1 MLGQFLLFL
10 FSPLMDVTL
19 SSGLIS
25 GPALAVLGAALA
37 AALGGIGSS
46 IGSGI
51 AGKAASGVTAEKPE
65 LFGKLLVLEIL
76 PGSQGI
82 YGLVGAFLVTLF
94 FKDTLF
100 TLTPSEGAF
109 IFFACL
115 PLALTGLFSG
125 IFQGKVAATG
135 AQIIARNPDGMG
147 KAITF
152 AAIVETFA
160 IFGLLITFLLL
171 NTLKDHLA

>member
-1 MLGQFLLFL
+1 
-10 FSPLMDVTL
+10 MDTFVLT
-19 SSGLIS
+19 S
-25 GPALAVLGAALA
+25 GPALAALGAAMA
-37 AALGGIGSS
+37 AALGGVGSS

-51 AGKAASGVTAEKPE
+51 AGQAASGVTSEKPE

-94 FKDTLF
+94 FPNMTE
-100 TLTPSEGAF
+100 LTNIQGAY

-115 PLALTGLFSG
+115 PLAITGLFSG
-125 IFQGKVAATG
+125 VIQGKVAAAG
-135 AQIIARNPDGMG
+135 AQVVAKNPDGMG
-147 KAITF
+147 KAIVF

-171 NTLKDHLA
+171 NNLKTAIAG

>member
-1 MLGQFLLFL
+1 ME
-10 FSPLMDVTL
+10 TL
-19 SSGLIS
+19 ALTS
-25 GPALAVLGAALA
+25 GPALAALGAATA
-37 AALGGIGSS
+37 AALGGAGSA

-51 AGKAASGVTAEKPE
+51 AGQAASGVTSEKPE

-94 FKDTLF
+94 FPHIMD
-100 TLTPSEGAF
+100 LTASQGAY

-115 PLALTGLFSG
+115 PLAITGLFSG
-125 IFQGKVAATG
+125 MFQGKVAAAG
-135 AQIIARNPDGMG
+135 AQVVAKNPDGMG
-147 KAITF
+147 KAIVF

-171 NTLKDHLA
+171 NNLKTAIS